1 MPFRLPPKPGFLTA
15 NSYQTKSGIEEL
27 KPSIGKNSMKYYL
40 GVDVGGT
47 KTHALIADETGHAQ
61 GFATGGPGNWEGVG
75 YDGLTRVL
83 LDVTCR
89 AMDQARIKVDQIV
102 GAGMGIG
109 GYDWPSERQDHL
121 HAIRPI
127 GLACPIEIVNDATL
141 GILAGTSEGWG
152 VSVVAG
158 TGCNARGWSRDH
170 KRQGR
175 AVGGGGYWSGEYAG
189 GFDIVARAM
198 QAVTFEWL
206 KRGPATALTQVFLEH
221 TGAKDLD
228 ALVEGVYLQRYP
240 FDSTLVLKVFETA
253 RRSDLQAQAV
263 MRWAG
268 RELGEMALGIINQL
282 DLKKERFEVVL
293 IGSLHGGSPILDE
306 TLRKTILEVA
316 PQASFVRLTVPPV
329 IGGVLLGMEEAGLN
343 GYAMRDLLIDTTKAL
358 MQKERFGR

>member
-1 MPFRLPPKPGFLTA
+1 
-15 NSYQTKSGIEEL
+15 
-27 KPSIGKNSMKYYL
+27 MKYYL

-47 KTHALIADETGHAQ
+47 KTQAMIADETGQAL

-83 LDVTCR
+83 LDVTGR
-89 AMDQARIKVDQIV
+89 AMNQARIKVNQIV

-121 HAIRPI
+121 QAIRPI
-127 GLACPIEIVNDATL
+127 GLSCPIEIVNDATL
-141 GILAGTSEGWG
+141 GIPAGTSEGWG

-175 AVGGGGYWSGEYAG
+175 AIGGGGYWSGEYAG

-198 QAVTFEWL
+198 QAVAFEWL
-206 KRGPATALTQVFLEH
+206 KRGPATALTQMFLEH

-228 ALVEGVYLQRYP
+228 DLVEGVYLQRYP
-240 FDSTLVLKVFETA
+240 FNSTLVLKVFETA
-253 RRSDLQAQAV
+253 RHGDPQAQAV
-263 MRWAG
+263 MHWAG

-282 DLKKERFEVVL
+282 DLQKEQFEVVL
-293 IGSLHGGSPILDE
+293 IGSLHGGSPILDK
-306 TLRKTILEVA
+306 TLRKVVLEAA
-316 PQASFVRLTVPPV
+316 PGTRFVRLTVPPV

-343 GYAMRDLLIDTTKAL
+343 GYAMRGRLFETTKAL
-358 MQKERFGR
+358 MKKERIDS

>member
-1 MPFRLPPKPGFLTA
+1 
-15 NSYQTKSGIEEL
+15 
-27 KPSIGKNSMKYYL
+27 MKYFL

-47 KTHALIADETGHAQ
+47 KTHALIADQAGQAL

-83 LDVTCR
+83 LDVSTC
-89 AMDQARIKVDQIV
+89 AMQQADIKPDQIA
-102 GAGMGIG
+102 GAGLGIG

-121 HAIRPI
+121 NAIRPV
-127 GLACPIEIVNDATL
+127 GLTCPLEIVNDATL
-141 GILAGTSEGWG
+141 GSLAGASEGWG
-152 VSVVAG
+152 VSLVAG

-221 TGAKDLD
+221 TRAIDLD
-228 ALVEGVYLQRYP
+228 DLVEGVYLGRFP
-240 FDSTLVLKVFETA
+240 FESALVLKVFETA
-253 RRSDLQAQAV
+253 RQGDPPAQAV

-268 RELGEMALGIINQL
+268 RELGGMAVGVINQL
-282 DLKKERFEVVL
+282 EIQMEQFEVVL
-293 IGSLHGGSPILDE
+293 IGSLHGGSPLMDQALRE
-306 TLRKTILEVA
+306 TVRKTA
-316 PQASFVRLTVPPV
+316 PHAQFVRLTVPPV
-329 IGGVLLGMEEAGLN
+329 VGGVLLGMEQAGLN
-343 GYAMRDLLIDTTKAL
+343 GHAIRDRLIATTNTICK
-358 MQKERFGR
+358 KD